1 MYPPR
6 AAHTNA
12 SLRSRLGSSAHPR
25 ACLPGYRHRVED
37 PARSVPRETLPVSP
51 ADVAVADALTDE
63 EAARSARERYRTEG
77 LPNLAADHVVGPLLA
92 ESERVLDWRA
102 QAGLSRVSEQ
112 TRAVARH
119 DGPLYITRER
129 LVHLGESMTS
139 VPLTEIE
146 ELAMADDRIL
156 VTISNSR
163 GLMLDVEGPRQ
174 LRVLLAAARTAHRP
188 LT

>member
-25 ACLPGYRHRVED
+25 ARVPGRRHGVED
-37 PARSVPRETLPVSP
+37 PARSAPRESLPVSP
-51 ADVAVADALTDE
+51 VDVVVADALPDE
-63 EAARSARERYRTEG
+63 EAARRARERYRTEG
-77 LPNLAADHVVGPLLA
+77 LPNLAADRVVGPLLA
-92 ESERVLDWRA
+92 ASERVLDWRA
-102 QAGLSRVSEQ
+102 QAGLSRVNEH
-112 TRAVARH
+112 THAVIRH
-119 DGPLYITRER
+119 DGPLYITSGR

-139 VPLTEIE
+139 VPLAEIE

-163 GLMLDVEGPRQ
+163 GLILDVEWPRQ
-174 LRVLLAAARTAHRP
+174 LRVLITAARTARRP